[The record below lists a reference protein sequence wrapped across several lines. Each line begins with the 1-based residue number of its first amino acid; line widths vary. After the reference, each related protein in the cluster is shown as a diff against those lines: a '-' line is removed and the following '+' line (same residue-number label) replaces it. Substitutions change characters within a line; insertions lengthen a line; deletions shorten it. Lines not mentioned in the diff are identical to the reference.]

1 MIRLL
6 VPMLMLAAA
15 PAAPGA
21 DRLPTDP
28 VLRALMAG
36 DTARAA
42 GDGAA
47 LLDTAQQLRALGAQ
61 PAEGQEDLAAI
72 WTQEASAHGRAE
84 PAFAFR
90 GRALG
95 PAYRRGSLDAGGSVT
110 MRQLFLAGQRAQISL
125 APSGRSGRLSI
136 RVQDAEGSTLCAKAV
151 GGPQADCAWLPL
163 FTDRYDIV
171 IANGGPESVAFYLIV
186 R

>member
-6 VPMLMLAAA
+6 VPALMLAAA
-15 PAAPGA
+15 PASPGA
-21 DRLPTDP
+21 DRLPDDP
-28 VLRALMAG
+28 VLRVLMAG
-36 DTARAA
+36 DAARAA
-42 GDGAA
+42 GDGDA
-47 LLDTAQQLRALGAQ
+47 LRATVQQLKALGAQ
-61 PAEGQEDLAAI
+61 PAEGQEDLAAV
-72 WTQEASAHGRAE
+72 WTREAGAHGRAE

-95 PAYRRGSLDAGGSVT
+95 PAYRKGSLDAGGSVT

-125 APSGRSGRLSI
+125 APSGRAPRLSI

-171 IANGGPESVAFYLIV
+171 IANGGPEPVAFYLIV